1 MEHIGDLLGKYS
13 PAAPNEVTAVKQYI
27 ATEFGAQSSIT
38 VQTDALVIT
47 VASASLANALRL
59 RQTTIQK
66 IAGTSKRLLFRI
78 G

>member
-38 VQTDALVIT
+38 VQTDALV
-47 VASASLANALRL
+47 SASLANALRL